1 MKTNLTCP
9 VCDRTDIE
17 SDICPNCETDLES
30 VRILM
35 ELPTERRGI
44 PILLAIAIA
53 LACLFLG
60 IVLSALYLK
69 KI

>member
-1 MKTNLTCP
+1 MNPKLTCP

-17 SDICPNCETDLES
+17 GNICPNCQTDLSS

-35 ELPTERRGI
+35 ELPTERPSV

-53 LACLFLG
+53 LACFIFGFL
-60 IVLSALYLK
+60 LSRFYLS
-69 KI
+69 